1 MFDFADKKMA
11 RPEQL
16 QSNEKTAEYVSAGDR
31 LRRFFFF
38 VLKAQSLLYSKKY
51 LIRMRRVCLRKMA
64 ADKSYSLARG
74 N

>member
-1 MFDFADKKMA
+1 MA

-38 VLKAQSLLYSKKY
+38 VLKAQSLLYSKKI
-51 LIRMRRVCLRKMA
+51 L
-64 ADKSYSLARG
+64 DKDEACVLEENG
-74 N
+74 C